1 MTMNYIPDKL
11 NTVSLKEGII
21 ITYELTVLL
30 LNSLSNH
37 REYDSQKHSTME
49 MWCKIKIS
57 AISRLDKYKYMYKSS
72 CIMPSQIFYYR

>member
-1 MTMNYIPDKL
+1 MNYIPDKL
-11 NTVSLKEGII
+11 NTVSLKEII

-57 AISRLDKYKYMYKSS
+57 AISRLDKYKYKSS